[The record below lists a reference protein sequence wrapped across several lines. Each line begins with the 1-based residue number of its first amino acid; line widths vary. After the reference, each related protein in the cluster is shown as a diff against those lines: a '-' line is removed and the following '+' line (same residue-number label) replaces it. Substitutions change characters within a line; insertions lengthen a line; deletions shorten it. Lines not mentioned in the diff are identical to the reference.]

1 MLYSQNQ
8 GKKLLGQ
15 GLKLMS
21 PQDIENAKR
30 EGKKMSEHINK
41 SQESLSD
48 KKIVFDSVHKFVI
61 DDDAMVYI

>member
-1 MLYSQNQ
+1 
-8 GKKLLGQ
+8 
-15 GLKLMS
+15 MS

-48 KKIVFDSVHKFVI
+48 KKIEHLDQLQSKKQTVTSR
-61 DDDAMVYI
+61 